1 MSCNKSVNIFLLGL
15 ASSMKTDI
23 RTSDSDQEQIMTFA
37 YAFPV
42 TIMVAVAIGSNIIS
56 IDTFRRAQL
65 RSTTVGLYLLVHSCC
80 ALFGMFMLQCRLF
93 QLLDSLTYIPFF
105 IICNVVSGL
114 ASIFTR
120 ICLWMIGLIAL
131 QRSLYSFEHNR
142 LLDKI
147 RSRAA
152 APIQILVIILC
163 IFSMHVH
170 ELICRV
176 TLPDPIVTDKFV
188 CQIKYSSE
196 LLVLNKVFTFMHLFV
211 PFSLNILA
219 NCLIL
224 ASISRR
230 RATLHRTTYWAQ
242 WLKQFRC
249 HGHLF
254 AAPTFAMV
262 KRSLFLSLFL
272 TLYSLF
278 LFEGLHIASID
289 TSIEF
294 RLCRCHNQMATTA
307 KYLCQFNHLL
317 TSSRHILSIHLS
329 FRKLSKG
336 IPNGVSVWKN
346 FSLQTQHKSTSFAA
360 DNSTFTIEW
369 DNATWRENWRREY
382 NQELNVTLRS
392 RL

>member
-23 RTSDSDQEQIMTFA
+23 RTSDSDQQQLMTFA

-42 TIMVAVAIGSNIIS
+42 TLMVAFAFGSNIIS
-56 IDTFRRAQL
+56 IDTFRRVQL
-65 RSTTVGLYLLVHSCC
+65 RSTTVGLYLLIHSSC
-80 ALFGMFMLQCRLF
+80 AFFGMFMLQCRLF

-131 QRSLYSFEHNR
+131 QRSLHSFENNR
-142 LLDKI
+142 LLNRI
-147 RSRAA
+147 RSRAV
-152 APIQILVIILC
+152 APQQILATIVC
-163 IFSMHVH
+163 IFSMHIH

-176 TLPDPIVTDKFV
+176 SLPDPVVVDKFV

-196 LLVLNKVFTFMHLFV
+196 LLVLNKVFTFLHLFV

-230 RATLHRTTYWAQ
+230 RATLHRTTYWTQ

-254 AAPTFAMV
+254 VAPTFAMV
-262 KRSLFLSLFL
+262 ICSSLEYLSLIFL
-272 TLYSLF
+272 ALSLRRF
-278 LFEGLHIASID
+278 AH
-289 TSIEF
+289 
-294 RLCRCHNQMATTA
+294 CR
-307 KYLCQFNHLL
+307 
-317 TSSRHILSIHLS
+317 S
-329 FRKLSKG
+329 
-336 IPNGVSVWKN
+336 
-346 FSLQTQHKSTSFAA
+346 
-360 DNSTFTIEW
+360 
-369 DNATWRENWRREY
+369 
-382 NQELNVTLRS
+382 
-392 RL
+392 